1 MRWLRGLG
9 ALVLMAALLVG
20 APLVLLAWGRP
31 FPAAWNFGADDG
43 SLLLAVLTWTGWIAW
58 VLFAVAT
65 ELEMVRLASR
75 HRFVVNLPLLGGL
88 QSLSASLLLAVV
100 ALSPAQPV
108 PPTGT
113 MASAGTVAAPVTP
126 SAAVETEASDDLPP
140 GAGRHVV
147 ERGDDLWSLAAR
159 LLGDG
164 SRWREVAALNP
175 VSLADPTRALVPGEV
190 LLVPAGTDAPTVGP
204 DVSLSG
210 EKSAPASP
218 EQAGSAGSAA
228 DVDGTP
234 RGDLAR
240 VATLGD
246 EARART
252 PADEVARA
260 GTPGEGVSRPA
271 TPGGAVADAIG
282 DAADEVRT
290 AIDSSPE
297 RVRVVRGDTLSGLAL
312 THLGSASQWPAIQ
325 RANADR
331 IDDPDHIEVGWR
343 LVLPDAGRTLAV
355 RERPGAEPGKVGPG
369 SAAPGSVDPGSVGPD
384 SGADGPVAD
393 GDPEPPSTGSGDPVL
408 AGPAPGAGVPGP
420 AAPPAEQPDS
430 VGTSAPVPSRP
441 APGATAGPAGPT
453 GSPAD
458 PTAGSPASSEVPA
471 DLDLALLGTLGAL
484 AAAAL
489 AGGWQARRLLRARV
503 RAPGRRLLQPSP
515 ELARL
520 QGALGRRQRL
530 DQVEVLD
537 LALRS
542 IGRHFHRTGHPLPR
556 LAEVVIGEEA
566 ITFAWQGPTDPPPLG
581 FTGDTGRWLAG
592 LAPGEELPL
601 DALDHPCAF
610 PALVTLGR
618 TSDGAAVLVDLERGG
633 PLGVAAETFQLQQGA
648 LAAMAL
654 ELLCVPWAPELAVTV
669 VGGDAALARAVGGDA
684 VRLVDH
690 LDEGLALIRRRQ
702 TERLAALAGEDLR
715 RLRVDP
721 DRAEAVAPEVF
732 VLQEPLPPDQLA
744 ALEDLLAVDAGL
756 GVLLAADRASDVTWR
771 LAGDSLRPTGRLGA
785 LQLQA
790 VAVPEP
796 TREAVTALFEL
807 ADSDQTT
814 PAGWWRDQEPGNV
827 RPLHPHAPN
836 PQNEETVDV
845 VRVLG
850 RDRPVPTL
858 LLLGPVDLVGTAGP
872 DPTRSRAQLLEM
884 CAWLLEH
891 PGRTAT
897 QMSDALLIAEGTRRS
912 NMSRLRTWLGSDAD
926 GNPYLPDAYSGRI
939 RLHPEVSSD
948 SDDLGRLT
956 AAGVNRV
963 SDGALVAAL
972 DLVRG
977 GVLAD
982 AAPGQW
988 FWAEELRSD
997 LAATVRDAA
1006 LVLVERALARDEIDL
1021 ARWAGRR
1028 GLVVAPEDELLMA
1041 ARIRTE
1047 HAAGDHAAAERLIAR
1062 LTQQARALE
1071 VDLLPETVLLCQ
1083 QVVEGR
1089 LRARHA

>member
-1 MRWLRGLG
+1 MRWLKGLG
-9 ALVLMAALLVG
+9 ALLVMVALLVG
-20 APLVLLAWGRP
+20 APLALLAWGRP
-31 FPAAWNFGADDG
+31 FPAVWNFGVDDG
-43 SLLLAVLTWTGWIAW
+43 SLLLAVLTWTGWLAW
-58 VLFAVAT
+58 VAFAVAT

-88 QSLSASLLLAVV
+88 QSVCASLLLAVV
-100 ALSPAQPV
+100 ALSASQPGASA
-108 PPTGT
+108 PKPTGT
-113 MASAGTVAAPVTP
+113 TVVTGVVAESSAPVV
-126 SAAVETEASDDLPP
+126 AETAQASTPP
-140 GAGRHVV
+140 GTGRHVV

-164 SRWREVAALNP
+164 SRWRELAELNP

-190 LLVPAGTDAPTVGP
+190 LLVPADPTDAGAEGQGQGSLPEAGGDASSGTAPPT
-204 DVSLSG
+204 
-210 EKSAPASP
+210 
-218 EQAGSAGSAA
+218 
-228 DVDGTP
+228 T
-234 RGDLAR
+234 
-240 VATLGD
+240 
-246 EARART
+246 
-252 PADEVARA
+252 
-260 GTPGEGVSRPA
+260 
-271 TPGGAVADAIG
+271 GAE
-282 DAADEVRT
+282 DAADTLVGVADELRT
-290 AIDSSPE
+290 AIEFGPE

-312 THLGSASQWPAIQ
+312 THLGTATEWPRIY
-325 RANADR
+325 RANSDR
-331 IDDPDHIEVGWR
+331 IADPDHIEVGWR
-343 LVLPDAGRTLAV
+343 LTLPETGLTLAA
-355 RERPGAEPGKVGPG
+355 RDRQETEPVGISPGPG
-369 SAAPGSVDPGSVGPD
+369 GDGRAGTGTGTVT
-384 SGADGPVAD
+384 GA
-393 GDPEPPSTGSGDPVL
+393 GDPVV
-408 AGPAPGAGVPGP
+408 GDPAPGAGT
-420 AAPPAEQPDS
+420 A
-430 VGTSAPVPSRP
+430 VPSGASP
-441 APGATAGPAGPT
+441 AGAVPTAGGQAPGASTPGRPTAEGAAPGGATPHAPNSGGSTSAAPNRGDSTSGALGPATPT
-453 GSPAD
+453 ASPGGDATSADSSADAPDSAGDAPTAD
-458 PTAGSPASSEVPA
+458 PTADPPTADPGAGTPAT
-471 DLDLALLGTLGAL
+471 DLALLGTLGAL

-489 AGGWQARRLLRARV
+489 TGGWQARRLLRSRV
-503 RAPGRRLLQPSP
+503 REPGRRLLQPSAD
-515 ELARL
+515 LARL

-530 DQVEVLD
+530 DQVEVLE

-566 ITFAWQGPTDPPPLG
+566 ISFVWQQPTDPPPLG
-581 FTGDTGRWLAG
+581 FTGDTGRWQAG
-592 LAPGEELPL
+592 LVAGEELPR
-601 DALDHPCAF
+601 DAADHPCAF

-618 TSDGAAVLVDLERGG
+618 DADGAAVLVDLERGG
-633 PLGVAAETFQLQQGA
+633 PLGVAAETAQLQQGA

-669 VGGDAALARAVGGDA
+669 VGGDSALARAVGGDA
-684 VRLVDH
+684 VRLVDR
-690 LDEGLALIRRRQ
+690 LDEGLDLIRRRQ
-702 TERLAALAGEDLR
+702 RERLAALGGDDLR

-756 GVLLAADRASDVTWR
+756 GVVLAVDRASESTWQ
-771 LAGDSLRPTGRLGA
+771 LAGDGLQPTGRLGA
-785 LQLQA
+785 LQLSA
-790 VAVPEP
+790 AAVPEP
-796 TREAVTALFEL
+796 TREAMTALFEL
-807 ADSDQTT
+807 ADSAHTT
-814 PAGWWRDQEPGNV
+814 PAGWWRGEEPSNV
-827 RPLHPHAPN
+827 RPLHPHHA
-836 PQNEETVDV
+836 QNEETVDV

-858 LLLGPVDLVGTAGP
+858 LLLGPIDLVGAAGP
-872 DPTRSRAQLLEM
+872 DPVRSRTQLLEM

-912 NMSRLRTWLGSDAD
+912 NMSRLRAWLGTDAD
-926 GNPYLPDAYSGRI
+926 GEAYLPDAYSGRI
-939 RLHPEVSSD
+939 RLHPEVTSD
-948 SDDLGRLT
+948 ADDLARLT

-963 SDGALVAAL
+963 PDGALVAAL
-972 DLVRG
+972 SLVRG

-1006 LVLVERALARDEIDL
+1006 LVLVERALVRKEIDL

-1028 GLVVAPEDELLMA
+1028 GLVVAPEDELLMT

-1047 HAAGDHAAAERLIAR
+1047 YVAGDHAAAERLIAH